1 MRDEIV
7 TNSWAEQE
15 REWRDESNWRG
26 GWLGFYVAPRDPR
39 LIVRK
44 RWPQFGWTFN
54 FAHRESWLLLTAL
67 IAIPLVAMALVRLT
81 S

>member
-1 MRDEIV
+1 MRDEV
-7 TNSWAEQE
+7 MTDGWAEHE

-26 GWLGFYVAPRDPR
+26 GWLGIYVAPRDPR

-44 RWPQFGWTFN
+44 RTPHLGWTFN
-54 FAHRESWLLLTAL
+54 FAHRASWWLLASLFTIPLIL
-67 IAIPLVAMALVRLT
+67 IALRELL